1 MKKEKNM
8 SDKNRV
14 PWFLW
19 PFKAVWDLLEW
30 IIKLTGRLVAAV
42 IGLVIVIVGFVL
54 TILVI
59 SAPIG
64 IPLMVFGFLLM
75 IRGIF

>member
-1 MKKEKNM
+1 M